1 MTYLF
6 SVNSKPF
13 LLDQNFKSDSPVSV
27 YKSLWQIWSENY
39 HWVIILLLTL
49 LTASVLVF
57 LFRKKDKNKNNKA
70 IDVQIDPFDEAISAI
85 QELQRN
91 KLGMAPKPFVFR
103 LSEILRIYVQKR
115 FKMPAMELTG
125 EEFIIETASNPFFKN
140 RYEDLLRE
148 FVDRGDR
155 VKYSKETA
163 STIELNLL
171 LDSALHF
178 VTDSHSRISDQESPL
193 HKRNSSEMETK

>member
-57 LFRKKDKNKNNKA
+57 LFRKKDKNKNNKE

>member
-1 MTYLF
+1 
-6 SVNSKPF
+6 
-13 LLDQNFKSDSPVSV
+13 
-27 YKSLWQIWSENY
+27 
-39 HWVIILLLTL
+39 
-49 LTASVLVF
+49 
-57 LFRKKDKNKNNKA
+57 
-70 IDVQIDPFDEAISAI
+70 
-85 QELQRN
+85 
-91 KLGMAPKPFVFR
+91 
-103 LSEILRIYVQKR
+103 
-115 FKMPAMELTG
+115 MPAMELTG